1 MTTAPPDPGLLIAVV
16 TGAFGLAVA
25 FLTGVF
31 ALRSHRDTNLRDDV
45 KGLRAEVAALR
56 RENRLLIDYVHA
68 LRNDLDESGED
79 VRPWPDG
86 LTT

>member
-1 MTTAPPDPGLLIAVV
+1 MTSASPDPGLLIAVV

-45 KGLRAEVAALR
+45 KSLRGEVDALR
-56 RENRLLIDYVHA
+56 RENRILTNYVHD
-68 LRNDLDESGED
+68 LRTVIDESGED
-79 VRPWPDG
+79 VPPWPNG